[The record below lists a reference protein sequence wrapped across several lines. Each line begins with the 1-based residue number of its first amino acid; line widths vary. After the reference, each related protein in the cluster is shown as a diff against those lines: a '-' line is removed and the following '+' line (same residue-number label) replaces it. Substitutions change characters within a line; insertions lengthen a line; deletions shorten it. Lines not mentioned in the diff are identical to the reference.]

1 MVRPPSG
8 SDIDLQTLKK
18 TTDVFLDVASN
29 HEIPELIA
37 TIRYLQERD
46 GDVTKSTLQEALSEP
61 LKTREAL
68 HLTRHLRQYGYTGS
82 GATTQQTRALHQVE
96 YHAHLLQTRSR
107 SNDPELV
114 ATLPDDESISASE
127 FESILTESLELIKK
141 ADDRLWLVSP
151 YLSEEAFGKLKPA
164 LQTAVNQ
171 GATISLLTRYLTY
184 GDDDSEYNREFARR
198 LMDVPEL
205 AANTRLYEY
214 INEETWDT
222 FHAKVIIAD
231 QEQAYLGTA
240 NVTHKGF
247 LSNLELGVL
256 FQGEPVIHLA
266 NLFESLRDSPHL
278 YQVTQVS
285 DGFRRGK

>member
-1 MVRPPSG
+1 MTLPPSE

-18 TTDVFLDVASN
+18 TTDVFLDVTSDQ
-29 HEIPELIA
+29 EIPELIA

-46 GDVTKSTLQEALSEP
+46 GDVTESTLQQALSEP

-68 HLTRHLRQYGYTGS
+68 HLTRHLRQHGYTGPD
-82 GATTQQTRALHQVE
+82 ATTQKTRALHQVE
-96 YHAHLLQTRSR
+96 QHTQLLQARSR

-114 ATLPDDESISASE
+114 ATLPDDKSISASE
-127 FESILTESLELIKK
+127 FDSILTESLELIKK
-141 ADDRLWLVSP
+141 ADEHLWLVSP
-151 YLSEEAFGKLKPA
+151 YLSEEAFEKLKPA

-184 GDDDSEYNREFARR
+184 GDDDAEYNREFARR
-198 LMDVPEL
+198 LMGVSEL
-205 AANTRLYEY
+205 TANTRLYEY
-214 INEETWDT
+214 INEDTWAT

-231 QEQAYLGTA
+231 QKQAYLGTA

-256 FQGEPVIHLA
+256 FQGEPVMHLA
-266 NLFESLRDSPHL
+266 TLFESLRESPHL
-278 YQVTQVS
+278 YQVTPIS
-285 DGFRRGK
+285 DGFRRIE